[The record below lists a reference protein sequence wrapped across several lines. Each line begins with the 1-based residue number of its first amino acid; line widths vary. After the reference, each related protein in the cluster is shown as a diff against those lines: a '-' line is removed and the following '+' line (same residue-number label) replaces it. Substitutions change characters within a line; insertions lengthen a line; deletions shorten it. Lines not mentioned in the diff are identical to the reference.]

1 MRERTDHSL
10 LLATARGDETA
21 FAQLVARHRPRLV
34 RYATSRCGRDAG
46 LAEDAVQDGLVR
58 AHRAIVAGKVPVDI
72 EAWLFAIVRNR
83 CHDYFRAAKPT
94 APLPPEL
101 PGGAPSA
108 FEVVEQ
114 GERLAGALSAVE
126 RLPRAQRTALVGRE
140 LEGRSYEELARRQ
153 ATTVPAVK
161 SLLHRARAT
170 LAHQASLPAFL
181 TPLVARV
188 ARVRPG
194 QIVMGM
200 VAEHA
205 TGAAAIATIAL
216 AGTSALGSLH
226 APSPPAAPT
235 AAQSQAALV
244 AAANQ
249 PRASAP
255 PGAGEALARGL
266 HHAGCGVRALR
277 SDPAHGL
284 RRTFQL
290 HARRRVRPVALA
302 PLRGRHRG
310 EGSRRRP
317 GR

>member
-1 MRERTDHSL
+1 
-10 LLATARGDETA
+10 
-21 FAQLVARHRPRLV
+21 
-34 RYATSRCGRDAG
+34 
-46 LAEDAVQDGLVR
+46 VR
-58 AHRAIVAGKVPVDI
+58 AHRAIVAGKVPVDV
-72 EAWLFAIVRNR
+72 EAWLYAIVRNR

-170 LAHQASLPAFL
+170 LAHQASLPAFV
-181 TPLVARV
+181 TPLVARL

-194 QIVMGM
+194 QVAMGM
-200 VAEHA
+200 IAEHA

-216 AGTSALGSLH
+216 ASTSAVGSLH
-226 APSPPAAPT
+226 APGPPAAPT
-235 AAQSQAALV
+235 SAQSQAALV
-244 AAANQ
+244 AAAHQ
-249 PRASAP
+249 PRSTKPPVRAKHAQRGCSTQDAEYSHCDSEPLRLDASPAP
-255 PGAGEALARGL
+255 RPAGTGAG
-266 HHAGCGVRALR
+266 
-277 SDPAHGL
+277 
-284 RRTFQL
+284 
-290 HARRRVRPVALA
+290 
-302 PLRGRHRG
+302 G
-310 EGSRRRP
+310 EYGP
-317 GR
+317 